1 MQPQETLAPARG
13 PAPPA
18 GLAGPEGRLAR
29 YGLALADWS
38 ERWFPEPFIFALL
51 GVGIVF
57 AIGLGTG
64 EKPAELAFQAGKNFW
79 SFVPFTMQMVMVIIG
94 GYIVAMAPLVR
105 QAIQKLA
112 GIPKTPRAA
121 IAMVAFCATLT
132 SLISWGL
139 SPIFCCFLV
148 REMTGR
154 LNGLDYRAAG
164 AAAYLGAGSVWAMGL
179 SSSAAMLMATK
190 SSLPPA
196 LFAISGLIP
205 LTQTLLLWQ
214 SIVATLVIITS
225 STAIAY
231 LSAPSPERA
240 RTIEHFH
247 IQFASES
254 SVSEERSKP
263 GEWFEFSPILTIC
276 VTAISLWYL
285 ADVFRTSPQGALA
298 ALDLNTYNL
307 IFLTAGL
314 LLHWRPRRFLKAV
327 GESIPAVGGVLIQ
340 FPFYAMIFGMIV
352 GTGLSAKLAG
362 LFVSLS
368 THETFG
374 LLAGIY
380 SAVLGFF
387 VPSGGTKWIIEA
399 PYVLQAAIAHR
410 VHLGWVVQIY
420 NLAEALPNLINPFWM
435 LPLLGIL
442 KLRARDLIG
451 YTMLQFVVNAPL
463 VLFLCWVFAR
473 SLPYVPPMK

>member
-1 MQPQETLAPARG
+1 MQPQETLARAPVDAAPA
-13 PAPPA
+13 
-18 GLAGPEGRLAR
+18 LEGRIAR
-29 YGLALADWS
+29 CGLALAAWS

-51 GVGIVF
+51 GVVIVF
-57 AIGLGTG
+57 AIGVGTG
-64 EKPAELAFQAGKNFW
+64 EKPTDLAFQAGKNFW

-94 GYIVAMAPLVR
+94 GYIVATAPLVR
-105 QAIQKLA
+105 RAIQKLA
-112 GIPKTPRAA
+112 GIPQTPRAA
-121 IAMVAFCATLT
+121 IGMVALCATLA

-154 LNGLDYRAAG
+154 AALKGLDYRAAG

-190 SSLPPA
+190 SSMPPA

-214 SIVATLVIITS
+214 SIVATVVIVAS
-225 STAIAY
+225 STTVAY
-231 LSAPSPERA
+231 LSAPSAQRA
-240 RTIEHFH
+240 RTIEHFG
-247 IQFASES
+247 IQFAAENPAPE
-254 SVSEERSKP
+254 VRTKP
-263 GEWFEFSPILTIC
+263 GEWLEFSPILTIC
-276 VTAISLWYL
+276 IAALSLWYL
-285 ADVFRTSPQGALA
+285 VDVFRTSPQGALA
-298 ALDLNTYNL
+298 ALDLNIYNL

-314 LLHWRPRRFLKAV
+314 LLHWKPRRFLKAV

-340 FPFYAMIFGMIV
+340 FPFYAMIFGMFV

-362 LFVSLS
+362 VFISFS

-399 PYVLQAAIAHR
+399 PYVLQAAIANQ

-451 YTMLQFVVNAPL
+451 YTMLQFVVNVPI
-463 VLFLCWVFAR
+463 VLFLCWLFAR
-473 SLPYVPPMK
+473 HIPYVPPMK

>member
-1 MQPQETLAPARG
+1 MMTKRMQPSPTLAPQTSTS
-13 PAPPA
+13 
-18 GLAGPEGRLAR
+18 EGRIAR
-29 YGLALADWS
+29 WGLALADWS
-38 ERWFPEPFIFALL
+38 EHWFPEPFIFALV
-51 GVGIVF
+51 GVIVVF
-57 AIGLGTG
+57 AIGVVSG
-64 EKPAELAFQAGKNFW
+64 EKPTDLAFQAGKNFW

-94 GYIVAMAPLVR
+94 GYIVATAPLVR
-105 QAIQKLA
+105 RAIHKLA
-112 GIPKTPRAA
+112 GIPQTPRGA

-154 LNGLDYRAAG
+154 IKGLDYRAAG

-190 SSLPPA
+190 SSMPPA

-214 SIVATLVIITS
+214 SLLATAVIIITS
-225 STAIAY
+225 TTIAY
-231 LSAPSPERA
+231 LSAPSAQHA
-240 RTIEHFH
+240 RTIEHFG
-247 IQFASES
+247 IQFVPEKSAPD
-254 SVSEERSKP
+254 VRTKP
-263 GEWFEFSPILTIC
+263 GEWLEFSPILTIC
-276 VTAISLWYL
+276 VAAISIWYL

-314 LLHWRPRRFLKAV
+314 LLHGKPRRFLKAV
-327 GESIPAVGGVLIQ
+327 GESIPAAGGVLIQ

-362 LFVSLS
+362 LFISIS

-374 LLAGIY
+374 LFAGIY
-380 SAVLGFF
+380 SSVLGFF

-399 PYVLQAAIAHR
+399 PYVLQAAIAHQ

-451 YTMLQFVVNAPL
+451 YTMLQFIVNVPI
-463 VLFLCWVFAR
+463 VLFMCWFFAR
-473 SLPYVPPMK
+473 SIPFVPPMK